1 MLGVLLGTD
10 GSAERVP
17 VCVEVLV
24 ILEEA
29 DVDTDRVPLRDED
42 MLLLDVP
49 EIDELRV
56 VVMVLLEE
64 PDVVTEIEDFPLKDC
79 DVLTE
84 LVRDEV
90 IDLLDDDVDVPD
102 FENVELFEFVDVPL
116 ELRDRLLDVEGDIV
130 RIDVLE
136 IVGLPV
142 ALLLFVTEV
151 EEDRE
156 DVELRDSLELED
168 IVADTDGLLDET
180 DDLVGL
186 FVTIAVIVLT
196 GEALNVRTDV
206 PVLLDVVVVV

>member
-17 VCVEVLV
+17 VCVDVLV
-24 ILEEA
+24 TLEEA
-29 DVDTDRVPLRDED
+29 DVEPDRVPLRDED

-49 EIDELRV
+49 ETDEVRV
-56 VVMVLLEE
+56 VVIVLLEE

-102 FENVELFEFVDVPL
+102 FENVELFEFVDVPV

-168 IVADTDGLLDET
+168 VVADTDELLDET

-186 FVTIAVIVLT
+186 FVTIALIVLP